1 MGADVNR
8 KCELG
13 NTALH
18 QALMVG
24 YKIDKNV
31 KIINTLVLSG
41 ANNKLR
47 NNFGQTPMYFACKR
61 YIEEN
66 YTGKI
71 PAFTVN

>member
-1 MGADVNR
+1 LGNTALFYAVQNMHLDTLNLLLNMGADVNR

-47 NNFGQTPMYFACKR
+47 NDFG
-61 YIEEN
+61 
-66 YTGKI
+66 
-71 PAFTVN
+71 